1 MSYVLGQKIT
11 TDYKLKRISRFIQES
26 KESPYKQEWKLWEE
40 QKLKAPIEGIIVGIR
55 KLSNGKNHWNGETG
69 NDYEPKEHF
78 KALVIVYHLL
88 RKPIL
93 IKIV

>member
-1 MSYVLGQKIT
+1 MNYELGQKVTVIT
-11 TDYKLKRISRFIQES
+11 KLKRVSKFIQES
-26 KESPYKQEWKLWEE
+26 KESPFKAEYKLWEE
-40 QKLKAPIEGIIVGIR
+40 QKLRDPINGIIVGVR

-78 KALVIVYHLL
+78 KALIIAYHIN

-93 IKIV
+93 VKI